1 MCDCWLAA
9 VRFLRDDDGVTAVEY
24 GLIVALLSLA
34 VIVTLTA
41 VNHQIDGLY
50 LDICTR
56 LKLAVHGTVD
66 CSTS

>member
-1 MCDCWLAA
+1 MYDYWLAA

-41 VNHQIDGLY
+41 VNQQIDGLY
-50 LDICTR
+50 QEICMR
-56 LKLAVHGTVD
+56 LKQAVNSAID
-66 CSTS
+66 CNAS